1 MLNQM
6 STVEVIHNGKIVNEM
21 FPIPTYCNFISVSDQ
36 QKIALDLTS
45 KYTTDSHAKIERF
58 ILNMPKYKAKMKQ
71 NQRIARLSPTLY
83 RLTELTPMVK
93 KVIFGVT
100 LVVNLIICYAYTY
113 KYEEPKIVYIYDPR
127 DWLREAVEV

>member
-58 ILNMPKYKAKMKQ
+58 IFNMPKYKAKMKQ
-71 NQRIARLSPTLY
+71 N
-83 RLTELTPMVK
+83 
-93 KVIFGVT
+93 
-100 LVVNLIICYAYTY
+100 
-113 KYEEPKIVYIYDPR
+113 
-127 DWLREAVEV
+127 